1 MYKSEGQYSSG
12 IRRMPE
18 EKKVNQKGGWK
29 NEDERELTTNTAPWS
44 GIEREEVLCGSQL
57 WALLREEDNRL

>member
-1 MYKSEGQYSSG
+1 
-12 IRRMPE
+12 MPE

-29 NEDERELTTNTAPWS
+29 NEDERELTANTAPWS

-57 WALLREEDNRL
+57 WVLLREEDNRL